1 MERLLVDW
9 LDTLGDSIKSLAEQD
24 LKILS
29 LLDHATDRIIAQDA
43 EIAELR
49 EGVVALSN
57 RIEAVTRLHSVKA

>member
-1 MERLLVDW
+1 MDW
-9 LDTLGDSIKSLAEQD
+9 LETLGESITSLAEQD

-29 LLDHATDRIIAQDA
+29 LLDVATDRIIAQDA

-49 EGVVALSN
+49 DGIVALSN

>member
-1 MERLLVDW
+1 MDGW
-9 LDTLGDSIKSLAEQD
+9 LDTLGNSINSLAEQD

-29 LLDHATDRIIAQDA
+29 LLDAATDRIIAQDA

>member
-1 MERLLVDW
+1 MDGW

-24 LKILS
+24 LKIIS

-49 EGVVALSN
+49 EGIVALSN